1 MAKVLLYALDK
12 VGKSMAGPAIRYWE
26 FAKALSKKH
35 EVILLVPNELDIS
48 SDEFTIIK
56 RSANFRKYFK
66 QVDVI
71 ITMLVTPSMAWSAKK
86 HGVKIILDAY
96 DPMPFELMELDKASK
111 MNTRQKNQWQIVEV
125 FNFSFKMADH
135 VICAHEGQRDLW
147 TGVLLSQKKINPS
160 EYDKDTS
167 LKQMIDIVPFGLP
180 SAPPVKQGIGPRSLF
195 KLKESDKI
203 VLWGGGIFP
212 WFDPLTL
219 IDAIHLISKDRADV
233 HLVFMGANA
242 PAAFAEDRLNAM
254 SVKAQKYAQDLG
266 MFEKHVFFKF
276 GWTPYEQRTSF
287 LLESDVGISTHFDHL
302 ETRYSFRT
310 RLLDYIWAGLPI
322 ISTEGDS
329 FSKLIAS
336 REVGLTVSCK
346 DAAAVAKA
354 ILHIVDNPQISR
366 KMRKNQESLKAEFY
380 WEKVV
385 QPIEKMIA
393 QPFTPKRNLSIIKD
407 IIRFVYHMR
416 GPLFPLKIILN
427 RAAQRLGRAKVR

>member
-1 MAKVLLYALDK
+1 
-12 VGKSMAGPAIRYWE
+12 MAGPAIRYWE
-26 FAKALSKKH
+26 FAKALSKNH

-56 RSANFRKYFK
+56 RCANFRKYFK

-86 HGVKIILDAY
+86 HGIKIILDAY
-96 DPMPFELMELDKASK
+96 DPMPFELMESDKASK
-111 MNTRQKNQWQIVEV
+111 MHTRQKNQTQIVEV

-147 TGVLLSQKKINPS
+147 TGLLLSQKKINPYQ
-160 EYDKDTS
+160 YDKDNT

-180 SAPPVKQGIGPRSLF
+180 SEPPVKQGIGPKSLF

-203 VLWGGGIFP
+203 VLWGGGILP

-242 PAAFAEDRLNAM
+242 PTAFADGCLNDMPA
-254 SVKAQKYAQDLG
+254 KAQKYAQDLG
-266 MFEKHVFFKF
+266 LFEKHVFFKF

-287 LLESDVGISTHFDHL
+287 LLESDIGISTHFDHL

-329 FSKLIAS
+329 FSKLITS
-336 REVGLTVSCK
+336 RGVGLTVPCK
-346 DAAAVAKA
+346 DATAVAQA

-366 KMRKNQESLKAEFY
+366 KMKENLEMLKAEFH

-385 QPIEKMIA
+385 QPLEKMIA
-393 QPFTPKRNLSIIKD
+393 QSFTPKRNLSILQN
-407 IIRFVYHMR
+407 IIFFVYRMR

-427 RAAQRLGRAKVR
+427 RMAQRMGMAKIR